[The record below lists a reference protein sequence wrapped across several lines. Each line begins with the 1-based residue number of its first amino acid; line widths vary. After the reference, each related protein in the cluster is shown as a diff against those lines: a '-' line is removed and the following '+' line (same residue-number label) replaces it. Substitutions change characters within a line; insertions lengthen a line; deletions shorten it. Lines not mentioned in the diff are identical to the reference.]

1 MNLLLAANS
10 SVNASA
16 DRTLTFDVKN
26 ANRTLSL
33 LGNLTLGGSL
43 TTSGA
48 YATTLTQ
55 AELLQSYLPTSGTLI
70 SKDGS

>member
-48 YATTLTQ
+48 YGTTLT
-55 AELLQSYLPTSGTLI
+55 ATGTTSVDATNIWYSYI
-70 SKDGS
+70 KRW